1 MTNPS
6 PPMPTEHRAKPAFL
20 DINFDV
26 SPFIVIWE
34 ITRACALRCVHCR
47 AEAIPNRNPNELS
60 WEVGTRMI
68 DDIVRF
74 NPKAPPLIVF
84 TGGDPTLHPDLVKY
98 ISYADQKGLRVAV
111 TPSATPSLTREKI
124 REMREAGL
132 TRMAISI
139 DGPNAEI
146 HDGFRKQPGSFDH
159 TIKALRWALDEGLT
173 IQVNTTISRWNI
185 NEIDAMC
192 GLMRSF
198 GLTLWAVFFLVPTGR
213 GEVADI
219 VTPQQHE
226 QVFRKLWDLQQQ
238 GEFDIKTTA
247 GPAYRRVVM
256 QAQREAGR
264 SGDSMRFQIPDRR
277 GDRRSEVPTFEELE
291 QKIVERNT
299 ARLTREE
306 AAAEAAHRA
315 KLATAQKDSRDE
327 AAPFAEE
334 AHKAHLADHVPGESA
349 AATNAEAW
357 AARPMLPG
365 AWKPDAIGRAG
376 RGVNDANGFVF
387 IDHVGNVHPSGFMP
401 YPAGNVNKQ
410 SLVDIYRDSSIFKRL
425 RDYKQLKGKCR
436 MCEFRDVCGGARSRS
451 FGVTG
456 DPMASEPYCVYVPE
470 KLRGET
476 VDGVAGG
483 RPVDWLSP
491 EMLVADM
498 GPYIAKHGEV

>member
-1 MTNPS
+1 MPNPN
-6 PPMPTEHRAKPAFL
+6 PPMSTEHRAKPAFL

-84 TGGDPTLHPDLVKY
+84 TGGDPTLHPDLIKY

-139 DGPNAEI
+139 DGHNAET

-159 TIKALRWALDEGLT
+159 TLKALRWALDEGLT

-185 NEIDAMC
+185 NHIDAMC
-192 GLMRSF
+192 ELMRSF

-219 VTPQQHE
+219 VTPKQHE
-226 QVFRKLWDLQQQ
+226 QVFKKLWELQQA

-256 QAQREAGR
+256 QAQRETGR
-264 SGDSMRFQIPDRR
+264 SSDSMRFQIPDRR
-277 GDRRSEVPTFEELE
+277 VGRRSDVPTFEELE

-299 ARLTREE
+299 AKMSREELQAANARRESE
-306 AAAEAAHRA
+306 AAASARAADERAPFADEAHRA
-315 KLATAQKDSRDE
+315 HPGTE
-327 AAPFAEE
+327 AE
-334 AHKAHLADHVPGESA
+334 K
-349 AATNAEAW
+349 NAEAW
-357 AARPMLPG
+357 AARPMMPG

-410 SLVDIYRDSSIFKRL
+410 SLVDIYRDSSIFRRL

-476 VDGVAGG
+476 VDGTAGG
-483 RPVDWLSP
+483 KPVDWLSP

-498 GPYIAKHGEV
+498 APFIAKHGEV